1 MICRKCGNVLEEG
14 LMCCPFC
21 GESITSGMEGDVRNK
36 VELKAL
42 AEVPKDKERLLS
54 ELHRLKKYFLA
65 IRGKYGVMEDL
76 WLMQLKWQEP
86 SLLHW
91 SLGGFL
97 VTAAV
102 YLVIYGAG
110 LLPQVAMSFFFV
122 LWGSIT
128 SAGYIRSGR
137 IYEARKARIAKDI
150 CEVENDVRNYY
161 NQAADCF
168 LPLDYSDPRVIGEL
182 IDGIKS
188 GTIQSFQ
195 DYRIS

>member
-1 MICRKCGNVLEEG
+1 MICRKCGSVLEEG
-14 LMCCPFC
+14 MMICPFC
-21 GESITSGMEGDVRNK
+21 GESVTSGTEGTAREK

-54 ELHRLKKYFLA
+54 ELQRLKEYFLA

-86 SLLHW
+86 SLRHW
-91 SLGGFL
+91 ALGGFL
-97 VTAAV
+97 VTFGV
-102 YLVIYGAG
+102 YLVLYGAG
-110 LLPQVAMSFFFV
+110 MLPHVAMSFFFV

-128 SAGYIRSGR
+128 SVGYIRSGR

-182 IDGIKS
+182 IEGIKS
-188 GTIQSFQ
+188 GNIESFQ